1 MNCDNNL
8 SKTILLVAGSLMA
21 SCSAPQKI
29 TTKNKTNE
37 LPEVFT
43 KDTSSSIAR
52 YTQNEFFKDSL
63 LKATI
68 KDVLQQNPD
77 MNIALQRI
85 KVASASFKMSK
96 GAMLPSL
103 QINNNASGTKYG
115 KHTMEGV
122 GNYDT
127 NLSDNIEENQKI
139 NTDFTPYFF
148 SGFSSSWEIDL
159 WGKLRNL
166 KKAARSRFM
175 ASQEAASWI
184 KSTLVAQT
192 ASLYYYLVALDKEA
206 EIISENI
213 RLQERALE
221 IVEAQKAGGRATEL
235 AVQQFKAQLL
245 NTKSAEFDIKQRIL
259 ETENELNILAGRY
272 NGKIKRSKDLQIDR
286 HFNDI
291 IGTGIPAAMLNN
303 RPDIRQ
309 AYQELEAA
317 KADALAARAAFFP
330 SLNISTYAAFN
341 SFKGNLLF
349 TGTSLGYQILGG
361 LTAPVFQKHQIKS
374 QFRIANANQEQAFW
388 TYEKTALNAY
398 REVLNNLNAMQN
410 TKSMFLLKEQE
421 VAALAT
427 GVNISSDLYVT
438 GYASYLE
445 IVAAQKSKLEA
456 ELQLVTLQQKQLS
469 SYIGLYQALG
479 GGWQ

>member
-1 MNCDNNL
+1 MNRNNNL
-8 SKTILLVAGSLMA
+8 SKIILLLSGSLMV
-21 SCSAPQKI
+21 SCSVPKKVS
-29 TTKNKTNE
+29 THKPLE
-37 LPEVFT
+37 LPKLFSI
-43 KDTSSSIAR
+43 DTSSSIAV
-52 YTQNEFFKDSL
+52 YTQNEFFKDTL

-68 KDVLQQNPD
+68 QDVLQHNPD

-85 KVASASFKMSK
+85 NIAAASFKMSK

-103 QINNNASGTKYG
+103 QFNSNASGTKYG

-127 NLSDNIEENQKI
+127 NLSQNIEEDQKI
-139 NTDFTPYFF
+139 NTDFTPYFLT
-148 SGFSSSWEIDL
+148 GFSSSWEIDL
-159 WGKLRNL
+159 WGKLKNL
-166 KKAARSRFM
+166 KKAARLRFL

-184 KSTLVAQT
+184 KSTLVTQT
-192 ASLYYYLVALDKEA
+192 ASLYYRLVALDKEA
-206 EIISENI
+206 EIISKNI
-213 RLQERALE
+213 RLQERAFE

-259 ETENELNILAGRY
+259 ETENEINMLAGRY
-272 NGKIKRSKDLQIDR
+272 NGKIERSNNIQIDN
-286 HFNDI
+286 HFNDFS
-291 IGTGIPAAMLNN
+291 GTGVPATMLTN

-309 AYQELEAA
+309 AYKELEAA

-330 SLNISTYAAFN
+330 TLNISAYTAFN

-349 TGTSLGYQILGG
+349 AGTSLGYQLFSG
-361 LTAPVFQKHQIKS
+361 LTAPIFQKHQIKS
-374 QFRIANANQEQAFW
+374 QFKIANANQEQAFL
-388 TYEKTALNAY
+388 TYEKAALNAY
-398 REVLNNLNAMQN
+398 REVQNNLNSTQN
-410 TKSMFLLKEQE
+410 TKNMLFLKEKE
-421 VAALAT
+421 VAALAS
-427 GVNISSDLYVT
+427 GVSISTDLYVS

-456 ELQLVTLQQKQLS
+456 ELQLVTLQQKQLY